1 MLSAMKP
8 LSCAALL
15 LALATPD
22 AAAEQRDAQPKD
34 CFTVTMSNAK
44 NGGNLGSILL
54 DRCTGNSWILAEV
67 IWGEGRA
74 LNEAE
79 FGGLD
84 SPSHSRRTQP
94 ITALSE
100 MAVSVAKLLF

>member
-1 MLSAMKP
+1 MEVTVMPSAMKP

-22 AAAEQRDAQPKD
+22 AGAEPRDAQPKD

-54 DRCTGNSWILAEV
+54 DRCTGNSWVLARTRLGDGRETTRWFPLTVEKAEV
-67 IWGEGRA
+67 IM
-74 LNEAE
+74 
-79 FGGLD
+79 GGG
-84 SPSHSRRTQP
+84 PGAQ
-94 ITALSE
+94 
-100 MAVSVAKLLF
+100 